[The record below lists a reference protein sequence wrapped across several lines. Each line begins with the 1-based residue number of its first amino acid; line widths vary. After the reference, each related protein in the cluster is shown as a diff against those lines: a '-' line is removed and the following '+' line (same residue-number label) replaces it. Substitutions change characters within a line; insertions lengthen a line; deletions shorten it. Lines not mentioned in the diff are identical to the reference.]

1 MPSMRKFKGALLL
14 GAALVL
20 SSSLWSPAF
29 GEAQSL
35 GGGGAMGTVALC
47 IAMGVIYGGSWK
59 QSQALREAES
69 KLGEVTTS
77 GKGPR
82 IGALDSLRFILIAYI
97 ASGHFIHTATK
108 NPFLLR
114 MITQIN
120 VVVGAFFVIS
130 GYVAAYTTT
139 TLGQRKGTERLDNAV
154 EFVVPRVMS
163 YWTLHMVVLLIF
175 SPMFLYVDVSYSG
188 WPTALWHGFISTFML
203 QAWFPT
209 SAEVWNAPTWF
220 LSALTF
226 AFFALPYCLRVL
238 ATQKKEQLRRTL
250 VILTLLSLVPK
261 IAYSSDLH
269 SWGIME
275 GMLNA
280 KSHPNY
286 AVFNTLRFSPLGA
299 LLERIL
305 DGRHCQTPRDLR
317 GLELVSQFPGRA
329 ASADLDLDLM
339 LSPAPGS
346 GLSRY
351 KGTGFDP
358 EACGEACEALAEAVA
373 KGNQHQV
380 EGLVTALKLMMPPAS
395 GAEQA
400 LGPPR
405 DNFILRPEELQWS
418 EQDFLGGLEENQRIV
433 QETGWQGVV
442 LFGTAW
448 QAGAGSIR
456 PEAMFWP
463 VNQLGPRDSQCAE
476 PHYFCHRWE
485 GEEACRSQ
493 AFRRPASF
501 KMPFRW
507 ADNEEFMV
515 FDEARGGS
523 AFWAFTPCDLAP
535 VLEECLFMFEFG
547 ISFRALDWLQKGVPA
562 VAAKSATAGDEAR
575 QGLHEECE
583 AKFARL
589 MAKHPE
595 GFRAPEV
602 LAKGLDLAVVYLKN
616 YALDKADALY
626 EVTKAQ
632 CLSRGLPWNVK
643 WFQDCATLRCKQ
655 NRQAEAAPM
664 LEEVAKLTPP
674 HEATLRRRRKSSHC
688 WNWGLKP

>member
-1 MPSMRKFKGALLL
+1 
-14 GAALVL
+14 
-20 SSSLWSPAF
+20 
-29 GEAQSL
+29 
-35 GGGGAMGTVALC
+35 MGTVALC
-47 IAMGVIYGGSWK
+47 VAMGVIYGGSWK
-59 QSQALREAES
+59 QSQVSALPQALREAES
-69 KLGEVTTS
+69 KLAEVTTS

-82 IGALDSLRFILIAYI
+82 IGALDSLRFVLIAYI

-175 SPMFLYVDVSYSG
+175 SPMFLYVDVAYSG

-203 QAWFPT
+203 QVLKLDLPHFGT
-209 SAEVWNAPTWF
+209 LTGSATNQVWNAPTWF

-226 AFFALPYCLRVL
+226 AFLALPYCLRVL

-250 VILTLLSLVPK
+250 VILTLVSLVPK

-280 KSHPNY
+280 KTHPNY
-286 AVFNTLRFSPLGA
+286 AVFNSLRFSPLGA
-299 LLERIL
+299 LLEVSTCVAQL
-305 DGRHCQTPRDLR
+305 QWGRAGPKPRVVGVEREIRAGDRMSKKAGPETHGPHGCWQVLLLML
-317 GLELVSQFPGRA
+317 GLEMDVQFIHPLSFVGYSFPWRRRSFTVPGRA
-329 ASADLDLDLM
+329 EADLDLDLM
-339 LSPAPGS
+339 LSPAGS

-405 DNFILRPEELQWS
+405 DNFILRPEELQWT
-418 EQDFLGGLEENQRIV
+418 EQDFLGGRV
-433 QETGWQGVV
+433 ADV
-442 LFGTAW
+442 
-448 QAGAGSIR
+448 GS
-456 PEAMFWP
+456 
-463 VNQLGPRDSQCAE
+463 
-476 PHYFCHRWE
+476 
-485 GEEACRSQ
+485 
-493 AFRRPASF
+493 
-501 KMPFRW
+501 
-507 ADNEEFMV
+507 
-515 FDEARGGS
+515 
-523 AFWAFTPCDLAP
+523 
-535 VLEECLFMFEFG
+535 
-547 ISFRALDWLQKGVPA
+547 
-562 VAAKSATAGDEAR
+562 
-575 QGLHEECE
+575 GL
-583 AKFARL
+583 
-589 MAKHPE
+589 
-595 GFRAPEV
+595 V
-602 LAKGLDLAVVYLKN
+602 D
-616 YALDKADALY
+616 
-626 EVTKAQ
+626 Q
-632 CLSRGLPWNVK
+632 
-643 WFQDCATLRCKQ
+643 
-655 NRQAEAAPM
+655 
-664 LEEVAKLTPP
+664 
-674 HEATLRRRRKSSHC
+674 
-688 WNWGLKP
+688 